1 MIPAAVAILLAG
13 AKVASAH
20 FAITYPEWRAD
31 TLTEEEG
38 SPYDQWVYP
47 CANVPA
53 DAGNRTEW
61 PVGGGAVSLH
71 LHHQWTY
78 VYINLGLGSNVTNF
92 NITLTPQ
99 LMNVTGQGDFCIPE
113 LPVPEG
119 TVTEGQNATIQ
130 VVTNGESGSALY
142 NCADITFRTNMNSSH
157 VEQCTNGTGVTA
169 EIVDSSSSESESGS
183 EPETP
188 GSAASVAASTVTLT
202 ALVGLAV
209 VFATGLGFN

>member
-1 MIPAAVAILLAG
+1 MLPAAVAILLAG
-13 AKVASAH
+13 ARLASAH

-53 DAGNRTEW
+53 DAGNRTDW
-61 PVGGGAVSLH
+61 PVGGGAVSLN
-71 LHHQWTY
+71 LHHPWSY
-78 VYINLGLGSNVTNF
+78 VYINLGLGNNVTNF

-99 LMNVTGQGDFCIPE
+99 LMNVTGEGDFCIPQ

-119 TVTEGQNATIQ
+119 TVREGQNATIQ
-130 VVTNGESGSALY
+130 VVTNGDSGSALY
-142 NCADITFRTNMNSSH
+142 NCADITFRANMNSN
-157 VEQCTNGTGVTA
+157 VDQCTNATGVTA
-169 EIVDSSSSESESGS
+169 EIVGSSSSESEPEG

-188 GSAASVAASTVTLT
+188 GRAAAVAVSSVTLT

-209 VFATGLGFN
+209 VFTTGLGI